1 MARKTKEEAEKTYHA
16 LLSAAAEMF
25 TSVGVEACT
34 LNAIAEKAGVTRGAF
49 YWHFKNKEDILKG
62 LWLTYTKPAL
72 EANREKVL
80 CAAPQEKLGTLYQCL
95 TDILNRIEKDTELGQ
110 VFSIILGN
118 SELTIRNPEVKAFF
132 DEERR
137 LFREIIEHALAAELK
152 TGNLPKNT
160 DIHLSATGLVCLV
173 SGLVS
178 EYFTGFEDVSLT
190 QHGQIYLNIYFNGL
204 GLKNPPTSTDL

>member
-25 TSVGVEACT
+25 TSLGVEACT

-72 EANREKVL
+72 TENREKIL
-80 CAAPQEKLGTLYQCL
+80 TAPSEDKLKTLYQCL
-95 TDILNRIEKDTELGQ
+95 IDILHRIEKDTELGQ

-118 SELTIRNPEVKAFF
+118 SELTIRNPDVKAFF
-132 DEERR
+132 DEERSM
-137 LFREIIEHALAAELK
+137 FRETIEHAFEAERNI
-152 TGNLPKNT
+152 GNLPENT
-160 DIHLSATGLVCLV
+160 NIHISATGLVCLV
-173 SGLVS
+173 SGMVS
-178 EYFTGFEDVSLT
+178 EFFTGFEDVSLT
-190 QHGQIYLNIYFNGL
+190 KHGQIYLDTYFKGL
-204 GLKNPPTSTDL
+204 GLKIPT